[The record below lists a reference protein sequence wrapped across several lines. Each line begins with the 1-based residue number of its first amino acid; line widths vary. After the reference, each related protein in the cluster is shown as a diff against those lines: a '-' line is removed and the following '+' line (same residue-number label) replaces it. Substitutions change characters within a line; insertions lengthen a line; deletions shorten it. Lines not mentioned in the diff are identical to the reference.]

1 MYGNEHSNG
10 NGETEAKRK
19 KGMEREKE
27 VVVTTVTNTCLF
39 CYFNLMFTMCL
50 CLSFVVL
57 FGVHL
62 LLLCNHSFTS
72 FWCTWH
78 NPRSNHPQAAKIL
91 AGGVGIP

>member
-1 MYGNEHSNG
+1 MWEWIQQRQWREGG
-10 NGETEAKRK
+10 VKRK
-19 KGMEREKE
+19 KGMEREE
-27 VVVTTVTNTCLF
+27 GVVVTTITNTCLF

-62 LLLCNHSFTS
+62 LLLCIHSFTS

-78 NPRSNHPQAAKIL
+78 NPHSPIIH
-91 AGGVGIP
+91 